1 MYFAKESRAD
11 GMWHFQLWKKV
22 WSEEM
27 QTHDSYLLA
36 EKNFIFRGNGIK
48 WISKLMLN
56 ILISENQFEIRKK
69 NAR

>member
-1 MYFAKESRAD
+1 MYFAKERRID
-11 GMWHFQLWKKV
+11 GMWYFELWKKI

-36 EKNFIFRGNGIK
+36 GKYFVFHRSGIK